1 MCFNN
6 EDVIHYDELHRPL
19 NLNDITPILWNDK
32 CDYIDPDRCT
42 NLNPENYNFTILQH
56 NIRGLI
62 GHQAELKLLMDTLN
76 SKNSPID
83 ILLLCETFLTK
94 HTIGMVNIP
103 GYDVISNHQKD
114 FKGGGTAI
122 VIKKGIPY
130 KRHQD
135 LDVMIE
141 KQVESTFIEIITK
154 GGIPVII
161 GSMYKPPNT
170 DAADFL
176 QPLHEIIGK
185 SRTHRK
191 KPEIIIRMDH
201 NLDLLKSDSH
211 KGTHAFLELM
221 IQNQLFPSVTRPSRI
236 TNTSATLID
245 NIFISEK
252 FHRSFD
258 SAVLI
263 SDISDHLPL
272 LCLVKQTKILD
283 KSPLE
288 FQSRALTDDK
298 LPAIKN
304 KLYKVDWIGQLSS
317 DGCDSNFNIYS
328 NILNEVMDEVTPL
341 KTVRIS
347 AKR

>member
-1 MCFNN
+1 M
-6 EDVIHYDELHRPL
+6 
-19 NLNDITPILWNDK
+19 
-32 CDYIDPDRCT
+32 
-42 NLNPENYNFTILQH
+42 
-56 NIRGLI
+56 
-62 GHQAELKLLMDTLN
+62 
-76 SKNSPID
+76 
-83 ILLLCETFLTK
+83 
-94 HTIGMVNIP
+94 IGMVNIP
-103 GYDVISNHQKD
+103 RYDIISNHQKD

-141 KQVESTFIEIITK
+141 KLVESTFIEITTK

-176 QPLHEIIGK
+176 QPLCGIIGK
-185 SRTHRK
+185 SRTHKK
-191 KPEIIIRMDH
+191 KPEIIIGMDH

-211 KGTHAFLELM
+211 KGTQAFLKLM
-221 IQNQLFPSVTRPSRI
+221 LQNQLYPSVTRPSRI

-252 FHRSFD
+252 FHHSFD
-258 SAVLI
+258 SALLI

-288 FQSRALTDDK
+288 FQSKALTEDK
-298 LPAIKN
+298 LCAIKN
-304 KLYKVDWIGQLSS
+304 KLYKVDRIGQLSS
-317 DGCDSNFNIYS
+317 DGCDNNFNIYS

-347 AKR
+347 AIR

>member
-1 MCFNN
+1 
-6 EDVIHYDELHRPL
+6 
-19 NLNDITPILWNDK
+19 
-32 CDYIDPDRCT
+32 
-42 NLNPENYNFTILQH
+42 
-56 NIRGLI
+56 
-62 GHQAELKLLMDTLN
+62 MDTLN
-76 SKNSPID
+76 SKNSLID

-130 KRHQD
+130 KRHQN
-135 LDVMIE
+135 LDVMIK
-141 KQVESTFIEIITK
+141 KQVESTFIEITTK

-176 QPLHEIIGK
+176 HPLREIIGK
-185 SRTHRK
+185 SRIHK
-191 KPEIIIRMDH
+191 IKPEIIIGMDH

-221 IQNQLFPSVTRPSRI
+221 LQNQLYPSVTRPSRI
-236 TNTSATLID
+236 TNTTATLID

-252 FHRSFD
+252 FHCSFD
-258 SAVLI
+258 SVVLI
-263 SDISDHLPL
+263 SDISDHLPR

-298 LPAIKN
+298 LCAIKN

-317 DGCDSNFNIYS
+317 DGCDNNFNIYS
-328 NILNEVMDEVTPL
+328 NILNEVMDEVAPL
-341 KTVRIS
+341 KTVQIS